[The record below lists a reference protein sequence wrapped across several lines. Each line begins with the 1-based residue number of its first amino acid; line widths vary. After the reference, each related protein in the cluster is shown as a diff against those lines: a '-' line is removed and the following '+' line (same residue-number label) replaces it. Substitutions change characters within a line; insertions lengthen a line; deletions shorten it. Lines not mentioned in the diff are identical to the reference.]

1 MSYQLLKLIHVTGIF
16 LLFLSLGGIAL
27 FTMNGGTKSSNK
39 YRLLAAITHG
49 LGLILL
55 ILAGF
60 SMLKHI
66 DISHSA
72 LPGWVIVKIIIWL
85 AFGGLLAVVSKRPNF
100 AKILWFGF
108 PILGIIAGYLAIFKP
123 F

>member
-66 DISHSA
+66 DISHSS
-72 LPGWVIVKIIIWL
+72 LPGWNCKDYHL
-85 AFGGLLAVVSKRPNF
+85 ACVWWTSCSR
-100 AKILWFGF
+100 
-108 PILGIIAGYLAIFKP
+108 FKKT
-123 F
+123 